1 MSHRSFRAFYIS
13 LRSIWQTGLKLKTNS
28 TATKVSSPFHW
39 NFDNVRITFEGRTN
53 ERHPSRVFHI
63 SLKSTI
69 CTAPQLENHASLP
82 RGSSSDEYDSES
94 FIRNHV
100 YETFWAEFHR
110 GFVLN
115 HVYETLFSI
124 YQEEVPYGTFFLRNL
139 KGIWPCARAQIL
151 FGFGGK
157 PIFFTV

>member
-1 MSHRSFRAFYIS
+1 MSATFYRRLMSHRSSGGVYIL

-28 TATKVSSPFHW
+28 TATKVSSSAIHW
-39 NFDNVRITFEGRTN
+39 NFDNIRITFEGRTN
-53 ERHPSRVFHI
+53 ERHPSEDFLI

-69 CTAPQLENHASLP
+69 CTAAQLENHVSLP

-94 FIRNHV
+94 FIRNYV
-100 YETFWAEFHR
+100 YETFWAEFRR

-115 HVYETLFSI
+115 HVYETICSV

-139 KGIWPCARAQIL
+139 KRIWLCPSSDP
-151 FGFGGK
+151 F
-157 PIFFTV
+157 